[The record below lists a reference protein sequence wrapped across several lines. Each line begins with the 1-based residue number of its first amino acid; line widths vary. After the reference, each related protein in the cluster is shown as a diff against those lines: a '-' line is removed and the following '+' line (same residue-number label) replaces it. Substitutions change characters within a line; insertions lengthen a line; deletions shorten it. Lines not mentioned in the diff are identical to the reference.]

1 MKSLKKAILLASF
14 AGGLVVSAGAQSADS
29 PTIQEPPRNEQ
40 PGQPGQP
47 GGGENGPGGGGP
59 GGPSEQ
65 GEPMGGEMAGLD
77 GEQEGGTE
85 TSSSVKKGNTTA
97 RTSVIPKGTVIGREK
112 MGNTNG
118 ISITNGTNFVVV
130 NGTNI
135 TTGVSNSIATFGDKG
150 LCPNLRGAPIEMVLN
165 YMSDAAGF
173 VIVLETDVRGTVD
186 LWSKTPLSKDETVA
200 LLNSVL
206 YKNGYAAI
214 QNGRI
219 LTIVTRE
226 EARRRDI
233 PIKSGNNP
241 KDIPKDAEVVTQ
253 VIPVR
258 SLNASQLKTDLAP
271 LLPSDTSI
279 TANEA
284 GNSLV
289 MTDTQANIH
298 RVAELITALDA
309 ASSGANSIKV
319 FALQYAD
326 SKSLVTIIKE
336 LFPSSGSSSSGQSGS
351 FGRMN
356 PMMMFGGPGSRGNRS
371 STSDSSEKA
380 STRISAVSDD
390 TSNTVVVSAPDDIL
404 MVISN
409 LVVTLDVPTED
420 QTLVRLFTLKSADP
434 TEMAELLTS
443 LFPDDTSSSSS
454 SGNRGGFGF
463 FGGPPGMNR
472 RNSSSTDT
480 SNRLL
485 KKNKVIAVADAR
497 TSSVVVSADKS
508 LMESI
513 AQMIE
518 KLDSNPARKQKVYVY
533 SLQNANVRDVLY
545 VLEDMFQ
552 TSNSRTTTSTATSQT
567 TDPLVTRS
575 TQLQSESTSTSSFGS
590 SNSSN

>member
-14 AGGLVVSAGAQSADS
+14 AGGLVVSAGAQPAD
-29 PTIQEPPRNEQ
+29 PPIAQEPPRNEQ
-40 PGQPGQP
+40 PGQPG
-47 GGGENGPGGGGP
+47 GGEGP

-65 GEPMGGEMAGLD
+65 GGPMAGPE
-77 GEQEGGTE
+77 EQGNVAAE
-85 TSSSVKKGNTTA
+85 TSGVKKESATV
-97 RTSVIPKGTVIGREK
+97 RTNVIPKGTIFGAAKAGEASSVPGA
-112 MGNTNG
+112 
-118 ISITNGTNFVVV
+118 NGTNSVAA

-135 TTGVSNSIATFGDKG
+135 TSVVTNSIASFGDKG
-150 LCPNLRGAPIEMVLN
+150 LCPNLRGAPMEMVLN

-173 VIVLETDVRGTVD
+173 VIVLETDVKGTVD
-186 LWSKTPLSKDETVA
+186 LWSKTPLSKEETVA

-206 YKNGYAAI
+206 NKNGYAAI

-241 KDIPKDAEVVTQ
+241 DKIPKDAEVVTQ
-253 VIPVR
+253 VVPVR
-258 SLNASQLKTDLAP
+258 SLNATQLKNDLAP

-284 GNSLV
+284 GNSLII
-289 MTDTQANIH
+289 TDTQTTVH
-298 RVAELITALDA
+298 RVAELVTALDA
-309 ASSGANSIKV
+309 ASSGANTIKV
-319 FALQYAD
+319 FTLQYAD
-326 SKSLVTIIKE
+326 AKSLVTIVKE
-336 LFPSSGSSSSGQSGS
+336 LFPSSGSSTSGQSGG

-356 PMMMFGGPGSRGNRS
+356 PMMFGGPGSRGGGG
-371 STSDSSEKA
+371 STSDSSQKA

-390 TSNTVVVSAPDDIL
+390 TSNALIVSAPEDIM

-409 LVVTLDVPTED
+409 LVKDLDVQTED
-420 QTLVRLFTLKSADP
+420 QAEVRLFTLKSADP

-454 SGNRGGFGF
+454 SSSGSRGGFGF
-463 FGGPPGMNR
+463 FGGPPGMGGFGGNNR
-472 RNSSSTDT
+472 RSSSSSDT
-480 SNRLL
+480 SDRL
-485 KKNKVIAVADAR
+485 KRKNKVIAVADAR

-513 AQMIE
+513 AEMVL
-518 KLDSNPARKQKVYVY
+518 KLDNNPARKQKVYVY

-575 TQLQSESTSTSSFGS
+575 TQLQSQSTSTSSFGS